1 MLGSLPGRRLYQDGD
16 VGGGFLLQDSK
27 EHPCCVHF
35 SRETLSNLEPKITW
49 RRWPLWF
56 QVTISMALICFPS
69 PCGQI
74 WGQTPLSWE
83 GCSKDKDSGI
93 ILVSRANRSKSS
105 DDNGDDNGEN
115 CGLPFPSKFP
125 NIPWNRCYF
134 LLYKD
139 DRIAAKGGKVA
150 CSSHT

>member
-35 SRETLSNLEPKITW
+35 PRETLSNLEPKITW

-56 QVTISMALICFPS
+56 QVTVSMALICFPS

-105 DDNGDDNGEN
+105 DDNDDDNGEN
-115 CGLPFPSKFP
+115 QTLTVDSLSLQNFPTFLGIGVIFCFIRMIGLQPREVK
-125 NIPWNRCYF
+125 
-134 LLYKD
+134 
-139 DRIAAKGGKVA
+139 
-150 CSSHT
+150 

>member
-1 MLGSLPGRRLYQDGD
+1 MVSGDHLHGAHLFSFSLWANLGSN
-16 VGGGFLLQDSK
+16 S
-27 EHPCCVHF
+27 
-35 SRETLSNLEPKITW
+35 LEQP
-49 RRWPLWF
+49 
-56 QVTISMALICFPS
+56 
-69 PCGQI
+69 
-74 WGQTPLSWE
+74 WE

-115 CGLPFPSKFP
+115 QTLTVGLPFPSKFP

-139 DRIAAKGGKVA
+139 DQIAAKGGKVA